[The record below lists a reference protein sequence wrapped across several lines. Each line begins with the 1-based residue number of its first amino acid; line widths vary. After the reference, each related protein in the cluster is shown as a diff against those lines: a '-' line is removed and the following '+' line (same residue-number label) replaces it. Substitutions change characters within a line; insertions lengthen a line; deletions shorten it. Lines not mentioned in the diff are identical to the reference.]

1 MYFLVSMSSYSLN
14 YYKIIYSSDTN
25 LIKGEI
31 YNNLDET
38 LTIEI
43 SNLRILK
50 IEPNFTKY

>member
-1 MYFLVSMSSYSLN
+1 MSSYSLN

-25 LIKGEI
+25 LIKGDI